1 MTGLTQLFFAIT
13 DTFSHEAGDGAVKD
27 RARDAG
33 VVGHWIFLHLL
44 EGRELHDSV
53 DDLVRERQVQVL
65 HDSHYFSMGILWKSV
80 QSDTRSFSLS
90 QHVRLCNQS

>member
-1 MTGLTQLFFAIT
+1 MKDMTQHFAIT

-27 RARDAG
+27 GAWDAG

-44 EGRELHDSV
+44 ERRELHDLV

-65 HDSHYFSMGILWKSV
+65 HDFHHFSTGIL
-80 QSDTRSFSLS
+80 
-90 QHVRLCNQS
+90 